1 MSLIV
6 TAAEVTTELKLQNRM
21 HRLSSSFNQHES
33 FGISFDDQNLGL
45 SNWKKNG
52 ISFVQFS
59 SLAFFVISSIESLTL
74 VCSAVKNYC

>member
-1 MSLIV
+1 MSAITISFHAISKSHDPRGKIRKCRSKFLIV

-45 SNWKKNG
+45 SN
-52 ISFVQFS
+52 
-59 SLAFFVISSIESLTL
+59 
-74 VCSAVKNYC
+74 